1 MPDPVR
7 AMYRVFLCDDTDEY
21 RALVRVVVEGAGGHV
36 VGEAG
41 NGRDCV
47 DAVAAAQ
54 PDLVLLDVK
63 MPVMGG
69 LEALPLLRER
79 APEAEVVVLSTA
91 WAEHVARET
100 ERLGARAFLEKPRD
114 ILELPDRLREV
125 LCA

>member
-1 MPDPVR
+1 M
-7 AMYRVFLCDDTDEY
+7 ACRVFLCDDTDEY
-21 RALVRVVVEGAGGHV
+21 RALLRVVLERAGGEI

-47 DAVAAAQ
+47 EAIAETN

-69 LEALPLLRER
+69 LEALPLVRER
-79 APEAEVVVLSTA
+79 APDAQVVVLSTA
-91 WAEHVARET
+91 WAEQVAHET